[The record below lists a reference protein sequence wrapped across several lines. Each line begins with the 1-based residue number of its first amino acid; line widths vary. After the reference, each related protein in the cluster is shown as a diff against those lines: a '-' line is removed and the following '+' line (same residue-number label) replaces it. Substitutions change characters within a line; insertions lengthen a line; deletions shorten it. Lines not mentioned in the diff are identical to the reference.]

1 MGIITYWQRESTV
14 LVLEASIKF
23 STLTFEYTSD
33 ANVTPCQQSN
43 ARNRGVGVPLL
54 PFLSQARFMAK
65 TLTLQMHNNNV
76 ASLEVNT
83 SIIYQPQAFCQG
95 PLSSEDGAPPQVPFQ
110 REGQKYKEFNSD
122 SFQ

>member
-33 ANVTPCQQSN
+33 ANVTPCHQSN

-54 PFLSQARFMAK
+54 PF
-65 TLTLQMHNNNV
+65 
-76 ASLEVNT
+76 SL
-83 SIIYQPQAFCQG
+83 P
-95 PLSSEDGAPPQVPFQ
+95 
-110 REGQKYKEFNSD
+110 GQIHGKDSD
-122 SFQ
+122 ITDAQ